1 MLGSPSAI
9 DWIVNQYQVKTHK
22 ESQITNDP
30 NDWAD
35 DHDDPTYILDLLGR
49 VVTVSMQT
57 LGIVESLPSIDL

>member
-1 MLGSPSAI
+1 MLGSPPAI